1 MSTAKKIFS
10 IAINKYLL
18 AIIVFAVVM
27 IFLDHNNIFEQ
38 YDRQNE
44 LKRLQAQKAYYEQE
58 IEKTRKALSD
68 LKNNPDAIEK
78 YAREKYFMKKDN
90 EDLFIIEDANKPKP

>member
-18 AIIVFAVVM
+18 AITVFAVVM
-27 IFLDHNNIFEQ
+27 IFLDHNNVFEQ

-68 LKNNPDAIEK
+68 LKSNPDAIEK

-90 EDLFIIEDANKPKP
+90 EDIFIIEDANKPKP